1 MVLEVGRLAGQANG
15 AVTVRYGDTMVLVTA
30 CTSKRPREGIDFLPL
45 TVEFE
50 QRLYAAG
57 RIPGSFFRRE
67 GRPPEEA
74 ILSARLTDRP
84 VRPLFPKN
92 FHHEVQVV
100 ITVFSADQEN
110 DPDILGIIG
119 ASAALSM
126 SEMPFEGPI
135 GATRVGYINGE
146 FVINPTFPQLADSS
160 LDLVV
165 VSTEDKVMMIEAGA
179 KEVSEQLAKE
189 GIRRGHEVNQE
200 IVRLQKELV
209 AAVGKPT
216 MSYESKTQPTK
227 EMVDEVT
234 NLVGSRLDEAIFI
247 NQEKA
252 EQNEAVA
259 ALLEEVRAHFGE
271 GHEPA
276 AVSNAFDEF
285 TKKRI
290 AKKVIAED
298 VRPDGRNKRQIRPI
312 SIELDL
318 IPRVHGSG
326 MFKRG
331 QTQVVTIATLGSLSM
346 KQRLDSINPEETK
359 RYIHHY
365 NFPPFSVGEVGRMF
379 TGRREI
385 GHGALAER
393 ALAPVIPDEEEF
405 PYTIRMVSEVVS
417 SNGSTSMASTCAST
431 LSLMAAGV
439 PIKAPVTGIAM
450 GLVVDEEGNHGVLTD
465 IQGIEDH
472 LGEMDFKVAGTP
484 EGITA
489 MQMDIKLKGI
499 SLQIVDE
506 TLDQALEARL
516 FILDKVKEAIPAP
529 RTELSAHAPR
539 MYRIKIPVDK
549 IGALIGPGGK
559 TIRGLSESTGTSID
573 VANDGT
579 VTIGAINEDGAQRA
593 LESIQGMTR
602 DLEIG
607 QIYTG
612 KVQRIMSFG
621 AFVEVLPGKEGLVRL
636 SEIADFHIPSV
647 EEAMEVGDEVMV
659 KVIEVDA
666 MGRVN
671 LSRKALVRSDVV
683 VQDDL
688 SERLGQLFGRLSE
701 RGEQDGPPEGD
712 RPSFD
717 DRRGPPRRPGGYE
730 RRD

>member
-559 TIRGLSESTGTSID
+559 TIR
-573 VANDGT
+573 A
-579 VTIGAINEDGAQRA
+579 
-593 LESIQGMTR
+593 
-602 DLEIG
+602 
-607 QIYTG
+607 
-612 KVQRIMSFG
+612 
-621 AFVEVLPGKEGLVRL
+621 
-636 SEIADFHIPSV
+636 
-647 EEAMEVGDEVMV
+647 
-659 KVIEVDA
+659 
-666 MGRVN
+666 
-671 LSRKALVRSDVV
+671 
-683 VQDDL
+683 
-688 SERLGQLFGRLSE
+688 
-701 RGEQDGPPEGD
+701 
-712 RPSFD
+712 
-717 DRRGPPRRPGGYE
+717 
-730 RRD
+730 